1 MGRIEKEI
9 GQRKP
14 FRNEHHEAL
23 VNLLYTANWCQDRIK
38 ALLKPHGVTMQQYNV
53 LRILAGAG
61 EPISTSIIRERLLDK
76 MSDASRMVD
85 RLYQKGWVTRKPC
98 PSDKRLV
105 DVALSTEG
113 KRVLKRLAEIEE
125 ALDKI
130 FDGLDPDEAEALSDL
145 LNKAR
150 D

>member
-1 MGRIEKEI
+1 MGSIEKEI
-9 GQRKP
+9 GQRRP

-23 VNLLYTANWCQDRIK
+23 VNLLYTANWCQDQIK

-53 LRILAGAG
+53 LRILAGAD

-85 RLYQKGWVTRKPC
+85 RLHQKGWVTRKPC
-98 PSDKRLV
+98 PADKRLV
-105 DVALSTEG
+105 DVSLSEEG
-113 KRVLKRLAEIEE
+113 QMVLMRLSDIEDSLDRIFAGLVPEE
-125 ALDKI
+125 AQH
-130 FDGLDPDEAEALSDL
+130 LSDL